1 MFKRGRGRESARAD
15 TRTKRNGDASV
26 VLLNPRFGVAD
37 DCRTQYTCLIRRT
50 HLTLASPRPPPIARV
65 WTSLRATRNSTCW
78 MDRLQEVLDE
88 PHAGRRQPFVRRA
101 PSSRSV
107 LALVAADLYPRQR
120 LRRPPLLLLRFQMG
134 RSAELRILGRAV
146 VCCCCLWPRATAA
159 ALRCSSCS

>member
-26 VLLNPRFGVAD
+26 VLLNLACGHRLPN
-37 DCRTQYTCLIRRT
+37 TTCIIRRT

-65 WTSLRATRNSTCW
+65 WTSLRATRNSTGW
-78 MDRLQEVLDE
+78 MDKLQEVLLDE

-107 LALVAADLYPRQR
+107 LALVAADLYRPPRQR
-120 LRRPPLLLLRFQMG
+120 LRRPPLLLLRCQMG
-134 RSAELRILGRAV
+134 RSARLRILGRAV